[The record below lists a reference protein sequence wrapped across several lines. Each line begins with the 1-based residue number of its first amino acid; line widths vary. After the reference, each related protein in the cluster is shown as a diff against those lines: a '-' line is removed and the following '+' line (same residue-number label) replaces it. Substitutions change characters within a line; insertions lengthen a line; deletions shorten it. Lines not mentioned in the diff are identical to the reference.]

1 MSNLDCSILDML
13 FYGDKDDKKAFI
25 YQLKKPCD
33 ILNIMIKDSGNCWDV
48 IAYNRFFYDYDSED
62 ELDIYN
68 EILIR

>member
-1 MSNLDCSILDML
+1 MSNFDYNILDMI

-33 ILNIMIKDSGNCWDV
+33 MFNIMIKDTSNCWDV
-48 IAYNRFFYDYDSED
+48 IAYNRFFYDSED

-68 EILIR
+68 ELLIR